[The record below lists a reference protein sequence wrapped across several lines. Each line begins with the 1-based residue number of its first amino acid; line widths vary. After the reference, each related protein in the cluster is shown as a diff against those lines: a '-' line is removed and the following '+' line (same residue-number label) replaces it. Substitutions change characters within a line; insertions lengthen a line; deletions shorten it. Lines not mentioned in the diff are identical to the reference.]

1 MVGIEQIY
9 PLNNFET
16 SYFKIMIEKSKELLN
31 SLYSKVL
38 QYELPTENN
47 LKESIQNFPSAGK
60 SGLIID
66 NLLPKQ
72 TKIKNYRPNYFGSVM
87 EKPLLNL
94 SIKNQHISENEKEK
108 KKIGKNFT
116 YILFMLSKKQG

>member
-1 MVGIEQIY
+1 MIGIEQYY

-47 LKESIQNFPSAGK
+47 LKESIQNFPAAGK
-60 SGLIID
+60 SGIMID
-66 NLLPKQ
+66 ILPNQ

-87 EKPLLNL
+87 EKPLVNL
-94 SIKNQHISENEKEK
+94 SIKSKHISENEREK
-108 KKIGKNFT
+108 KKIGKN
-116 YILFMLSKKQG
+116 I